1 MGFGPS
7 ATVVRFYYPTDA
19 FYFFQE
25 SKAQSDN
32 IPKALIDWHTDC
44 INSLSITAATYRDL
58 KSAAPMSF
66 KGEASLFSQLKSN
79 TDSLIRNNQNKLA
92 VASPKICG
100 YFPELQIFLTQLK
113 QKVGLTPGHW
123 SDRFHCNQ
131 FIMLSIKLARA
142 QGATFN

>member
-58 KSAAPMSF
+58 KSAAPMIS
-66 KGEASLFSQLKSN
+66 KTKAGLFSQLKPN
-79 TDSLIRNNQNKLA
+79 TGGLNRNNQNKFA
-92 VASPKICG
+92 VASPKIWK
-100 YFPELQIFLTQLK
+100 YFLELQIFLTRLK
-113 QKVGLTPGHW
+113 
-123 SDRFHCNQ
+123 
-131 FIMLSIKLARA
+131 
-142 QGATFN
+142 